1 MDRSGLVT
9 MLRAVP
15 TIIPGLKRAIFN
27 YRLVRCFSIFALLC
41 LLIWL
46 FPDQPNRGTMSEN
59 FQRGTMRFDVGT
71 PLKKSHSYDDYITLN
86 RKDSLKFDAFHHTDV
101 KCVRDRGVRLEDLSK
116 YDFTYA
122 KPNPPIPLESKINIY
137 YTDPEERTKALERVD
152 KLMGECHRSY
162 HPDGFDEEEQ
172 EQDTSTFYDFA
183 TWMMQRWSGL
193 QGYRKSP

>member
-1 MDRSGLVT
+1 M
-9 MLRAVP
+9 
-15 TIIPGLKRAIFN
+15 
-27 YRLVRCFSIFALLC
+27 FALLG

-46 FPDQPNRGTMSEN
+46 YPDQPAGGTMSEIV
-59 FQRGTMRFDVGT
+59 QRGMMRFDEGT
-71 PLKKSHSYDDYITLN
+71 LPKKSYSYDDYITLN
-86 RKDSLKFDAFHHTDV
+86 RKDSLEFDAFHHTDV

-116 YDFTYA
+116 YDFEYA
-122 KPNPPIPLESKINIY
+122 KPNPPIPLVSKINIY
-137 YTDPEERTKALERVD
+137 FTEPKERTKALERVD
-152 KLMGECHRSY
+152 KLMEECHRSY